1 MRGEISREAKCCQWY
16 SRKAGKLRI
25 SPRVAGLK
33 LRCLISYF
41 LSCPRRP
48 LRFSFQTT
56 SVHDSS
62 SNRKSQASPNL
73 HCLNPMMSPWKKK
86 NLDVSNLGVE
96 GCAELREAIT
106 EKWNLVFSIQIWT
119 KGKQIMINPNCL
131 WILPV
136 PEWQNLLLLYVNTAK
151 LMILW

>member
-1 MRGEISREAKCCQWY
+1 MSPSPLLRTAPVPPFHNNEGEISREAKCCQWY
-16 SRKAGKLRI
+16 SRKAERLRV

-56 SVHDSS
+56 SVRDSS

-73 HCLNPMMSPWKKK
+73 HCLNPKMSARKKK
-86 NLDVSNLGVE
+86 KSGCFQSWRGGVC
-96 GCAELREAIT
+96 GIKRGNYRKMKSC
-106 EKWNLVFSIQIWT
+106 VFYTNMDQ
-119 KGKQIMINPNCL
+119 GKADYDKSE
-131 WILPV
+131 LPV
-136 PEWQNLLLLYVNTAK
+136 NSAGP
-151 LMILW
+151 